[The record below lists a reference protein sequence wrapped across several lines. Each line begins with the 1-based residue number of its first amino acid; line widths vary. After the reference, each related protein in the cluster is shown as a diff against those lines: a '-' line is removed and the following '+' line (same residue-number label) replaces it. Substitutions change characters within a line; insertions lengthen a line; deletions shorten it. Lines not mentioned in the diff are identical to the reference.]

1 VIDRAGQIPGAVRA
15 AFRAMTTG
23 RPGTAHLCLPYD
35 VQKHEVDPA
44 ELWAQPGHDTFP
56 SMRSA
61 PAPDDVDRAA
71 QKLVAA
77 KSPVIVCGGGV
88 VISGACAALATLA
101 SRLNAPVCT
110 TVSGQGSL
118 ADTHPLNAGV
128 VGSNGGVRATREV
141 LSAADLVLFI
151 GCRAGSTSTEH
162 WRVPSRA
169 VPILHID
176 SDPMVIAANYQT
188 EVGMAGDALLALTM
202 LNEAVESRLASRPA
216 DATDGRAIVA
226 RAQEAKWALFRPLAE
241 SLDRPIKPERVVDAL
256 NRLLPPMPLS
266 SPIPVRRVRI
276 FRPTSRPRNLAAIS
290 SPTAP
295 MAHWVFRW
303 LPAWARRSGGRT
315 PRWYP

>member
-1 VIDRAGQIPGAVRA
+1 
-15 AFRAMTTG
+15 
-23 RPGTAHLCLPYD
+23 
-35 VQKHEVDPA
+35 
-44 ELWAQPGHDTFP
+44 
-56 SMRSA
+56 MRSA

-162 WRVPSRA
+162 WRVPSSA